1 MPRSLRVVGFMLS
14 TPACS
19 IDTMRATSGGADM
32 TKHPLC
38 SALLCLLQ
46 ATLAFR
52 LEARAS
58 EDRTGEPNSTVEL
71 FAGYCYLPETDALV
85 RSFYDSGHG
94 LAASVNMNF
103 HKYVGLAIDFDT
115 GSWTVHARDIGD
127 FSMGEQRIRLSF
139 LSIGPRF
146 TWRRERFTLF
156 GTPTMDYQRS
166 QFSSMTIVDPVNPGN
181 QIVPASNSNAWGLG
195 FAGGIDLTLTK
206 HIALRLAQINYSL
219 GGFGEG
225 PGRRL
230 RIKTGIVLGF

>member
-1 MPRSLRVVGFMLS
+1 
-14 TPACS
+14 
-19 IDTMRATSGGADM
+19 M
-32 TKHPLC
+32 TKHLLC

-58 EDRTGEPNSTVEL
+58 EDRTGERNPTVEL

-85 RSFYDSGHG
+85 RSFNDSGHG
-94 LAASVNMNF
+94 PAAGVNLNF

-115 GSWTVHARDIGD
+115 SSWTVHARDIGD
-127 FSMGEQRIRLSF
+127 FSMGQQRIRLSF

-146 TWRRERFTLF
+146 TWRSERFTLF
-156 GTPTMDYQRS
+156 GTPTLDYQRS
-166 QFSSMTIVDPVNPGN
+166 QFSSMTIVDPANLGN

-195 FAGGIDLTLTK
+195 LAGGIDLILTK